1 MKRTGSTSGPPTEAL
16 LNLARYH
23 REHEKYYAIAPLRDA
38 EVIPRASRTL
48 KALADRWSRAE
59 ALLSDQ
65 ARPAF
70 SGCEDLNDTTA
81 IETSGV
87 LFMEGAGEPAEL
99 IRLKQDLRARAEGS
113 QQTGSWLAEAMGT
126 SWESAGAIAAYPAP
140 GGPARARGIA
150 SSSITR
156 LAASMSQLHGHP
168 GTPGGGHPRR
178 RRFHPGRG
186 ARRPDRSAHQ
196 PRLPVLRGG
205 AARPGRRPGGDI
217 DDADPRQRTRVA
229 GMAARVETVRDADVA
244 PGPAEP

>member
-1 MKRTGSTSGPPTEAL
+1 MNRAGSTSGPPTEAL

-23 REHEKYYAIAPLRDA
+23 REHEKHYAIAPLRDA
-38 EVIPRASRTL
+38 EVILRASRTL

-113 QQTGSWLAEAMGT
+113 QQAGSWLAEAMGT
-126 SWESAGAIAAYPAP
+126 SWESAGALLHIPHLADLLGESSCCTAP
-140 GGPARARGIA
+140 VRTGRPPCRKP
-150 SSSITR
+150 SCS
-156 LAASMSQLHGHP
+156 P
-168 GTPGGGHPRR
+168 GTGSGYSWSTPAAKAAAAGT
-178 RRFHPGRG
+178 
-186 ARRPDRSAHQ
+186 AWISAGTAT
-196 PRLPVLRGG
+196 P
-205 AARPGRRPGGDI
+205 
-217 DDADPRQRTRVA
+217 
-229 GMAARVETVRDADVA
+229 M
-244 PGPAEP
+244 